1 VGDGCGGTGG
11 GVQFHV
17 GEGASSVEFLQHTL
31 LFLSIKKTFMVYYLA
46 GWSVLAILYFF
57 RSFLFFEQPQSAA
70 VASRPSLYQLS
81 HPIPLNTR

>member
-31 LFLSIKKTFMVYYLA
+31 LFLSIKKNFY
-46 GWSVLAILYFF
+46 GIVLSRLECVGN
-57 RSFLFFEQPQSAA
+57 SFTSFAHFCF
-70 VASRPSLYQLS
+70 LS
-81 HPIPLNTR
+81 NLRVLP

>member
-1 VGDGCGGTGG
+1 MDREVEERAVGDGCGGTGG

-46 GWSVLAILYFF
+46 GWSVLATPL
-57 RSFLFFEQPQSAA
+57 LL
-70 VASRPSLYQLS
+70 SL
-81 HPIPLNTR
+81 IFVF